1 MRYAFIQNH
10 REAFPVSLLCQVLE
24 EGRSRFYAWLKRP
37 ASPRAR
43 ENRRLVEAIKAVHY
57 RSRQTC
63 GSPRIPT
70 DLQAQRQT
78 CGKYRMAQL
87 MRRHGIVSR
96 HKRTYKATTNSKHVH
111 PVAPNSLNRQVT
123 VVKPNRNWVSDITS
137 IPLKRGGCLW
147 P

>member
-10 REAFPVSLLCQVLE
+10 RKAFPVSLLCQVLE

-87 MRRHGIVSR
+87 MRGMELSHGTNEHTKPPPTRNMCIQSR
-96 HKRTYKATTNSKHVH
+96 
-111 PVAPNSLNRQVT
+111 LT
-123 VVKPNRNWVSDITS
+123 V
-137 IPLKRGGCLW
+137 
-147 P
+147 